1 MEELAKYNQIKYKR
15 EPYYSVY
22 PDIHTLQVPVH
33 LLLAKIFP
41 YTKPYL
47 GMGNLVKKLYLY
59 TECIYQFLKNTILQN
74 YFNSIVRGCFKVD
87 DFILSGF
94 QFELEEKF
102 DFQ

>member
-41 YTKPYL
+41 YTKPYFKEWEII
-47 GMGNLVKKLYLY
+47 VKVL
-59 TECIYQFLKNTILQN
+59 
-74 YFNSIVRGCFKVD
+74 
-87 DFILSGF
+87 
-94 QFELEEKF
+94 
-102 DFQ
+102 